1 MSFYPT
7 IKTITDMKINA
18 QSFLATLAFLAL
30 IVAACKK
37 EDTPPDPVP
46 PIIWVDTLTYT
57 GPIRFDTMKIGQK
70 SRYLGLL
77 GDNYHANSNLFN
89 YTTDTL
95 QLQIIGHDANGYII
109 EERFRYTDPVSNW
122 FNTEKDSVFRY
133 YATVV
138 DDTLRFKPLDS
149 WYVRSRIVGYQISK
163 DGIALEDI
171 SSPKIEIQGW
181 KTNLGY
187 CECRRTGYAEDYN
200 LFGKNYAKL
209 NVLIENSPM
218 SFDGN
223 GETYIYSKTAGIV
236 RYSTYSWWTQN
247 GYGWDLL
254 P

>member
-1 MSFYPT
+1 
-7 IKTITDMKINA
+7 MKIYA
-18 QSFLATLAFLAL
+18 QSFLWTLALLAL
-30 IVAACKK
+30 LVVACKK
-37 EDTPPDPVP
+37 EETQPDPDPVTP
-46 PIIWVDTLTYT
+46 VDTLTYM

-77 GDNYHANSNLFN
+77 GDNYPSNNSTFN
-89 YTTDTL
+89 YTGDTL
-95 QLQIIGHDANGYII
+95 QLQIVGQDGNGYLI
-109 EERFRYTDPVSNW
+109 EERYRYAGIVSDW
-122 FNTEKDSVFRY
+122 LDYEKDSVYQY
-133 YATVV
+133 YAKVV
-138 DDTLRFKPLDS
+138 DDTLRFKQPGS
-149 WYVRSRIVGYQISK
+149 TYIRSRIVGYQISK
-163 DGIALEDI
+163 DGIALADI

-200 LFGKNYAKL
+200 LFGKTYPRL

>member
-1 MSFYPT
+1 
-7 IKTITDMKINA
+7 MKIHA
-18 QSFLATLAFLAL
+18 QSFLWTFTLLTL
-30 IVAACKK
+30 LVVACKK
-37 EDTPPDPVP
+37 EETQPDPDPVTP
-46 PIIWVDTLTYT
+46 VTPIDTLAYA
-57 GPIRFDTMKIGQK
+57 GPIRFDTMKVGQK

-109 EERFRYTDPVSNW
+109 EERFRYTGPVSSW

-138 DDTLRFKPLDS
+138 DDTLRFKPLGS
-149 WYVRSRIVGYQISK
+149 WYVSSRIIGYQISK
-163 DGIALEDI
+163 EGISLAEI
-171 SSPKIEIQGW
+171 TSPKIDIQGW

-187 CECRRTGYAEDYN
+187 CECRRTGYAEDYS
-200 LFGKNYAKL
+200 LFGKNYATL
-209 NVLIENSPM
+209 NVLVNNAPM
-218 SFDGN
+218 AYDGN
-223 GETYIYSKTAGIV
+223 GETYVYSKTNGIV
-236 RYSTYSWWTQN
+236 RYSTYSWWTQS